1 MNFITIT
8 LALAFLQSPLT
19 VVKNNGD
26 QVVLTKAQI
35 YQTEKDA
42 SKESIFYSYRGKVEN
57 VSLKEVK
64 RISFKETLKKKKG
77 ITTYRVVLVK
87 NNNDKLE
94 VELNLVKIEGVNS
107 EGEKESMNLSSVDK
121 ISF

>member
-26 QVVLTKAQI
+26 QIVLTKAQI